1 MNDLPADLRDLVEA
15 AKAARERAHAPYSHF
30 AVGSAVRTTSGRIY
44 SGANVEISSYG
55 LTLCAERVAIA
66 SAVFAGDKVVESIAV
81 VADTDRVTGP
91 CGACRQFLA
100 DFGPDARVV
109 LAPLRLPPIV
119 RTVAELLPLAFGPA
133 DLLEVTP

>member
-30 AVGSAVRTTSGRIY
+30 AVGSAVRTSTGRIY
-44 SGANVEISSYG
+44 AGANVEISSYG

-66 SAVFAGDKVVESIAV
+66 SAVFAGDKVIESIAV

-100 DFGPDARVV
+100 DFGPQARVV
-109 LAPLRLPPIV
+109 LAPLRLAPIV

-133 DLLEVTP
+133 DLLEVAP